1 MSPRKSQLVEELAKF
16 SEALWIE
23 LPFAASMRL
32 AGQGDENG
40 LREAGWKAYDVNI
53 DGISYVKSYRED
65 FGAQIEQKGIES
77 VIARLQKGEK
87 PASIQKTTD
96 KPS

>member
-40 LREAGWKAYDVNI
+40 LREAGWKTYDAWI
-53 DGISYVKSYRED
+53 
-65 FGAQIEQKGIES
+65 
-77 VIARLQKGEK
+77 RL
-87 PASIQKTTD
+87 ASRSAAGNRRSK
-96 KPS
+96 